1 MKNIT
6 LKMDEG
12 VITRVRHVAVDEH
25 KSVSAWVRDL
35 IVGELDLRD
44 RYEQDRKRAL
54 KALRGGFQLGG
65 QALTRDEAHER

>member
-35 IVGELDLRD
+35 IVGELDLQYAWLVGYGAAAFGRLAD
-44 RYEQDRKRAL
+44 NGVGAVRNGR
-54 KALRGGFQLGG
+54 
-65 QALTRDEAHER
+65 